1 MVLMVMVVVKVIV
14 IIFIVAMTTDLT
26 CMDPN
31 SEFKMVPWS
40 VANSKSL
47 NNNSLSL
54 SRFYPCDHHSEIH

>member
-14 IIFIVAMTTDLT
+14 IIFIVAMTIDLT

-54 SRFYPCDHHSEIH
+54 